1 MEQKGWRRGMSLIL
15 AIPMAIVFG
24 AACQTLG
31 CSEETTMIVIAI
43 IFAGGLAGTK
53 D

>member
-1 MEQKGWRRGMSLIL
+1 MSLIL

-24 AACQTLG
+24 ATCQMFG
-31 CSEETTMIVIAI
+31 CSEETAMIVMAI

>member
-1 MEQKGWRRGMSLIL
+1 MSLIL
-15 AIPMAIVFG
+15 SIPIAMIFMV
-24 AACQTLG
+24 G
-31 CSEETTMIVIAI
+31 CMELDLPPDKIALVMAI

>member
-1 MEQKGWRRGMSLIL
+1 MSLIL
-15 AIPMAIVFG
+15 SIPIAMIFMVGCMKLDLPPDKIVFV
-24 AACQTLG
+24 
-31 CSEETTMIVIAI
+31 MAI